1 MNASILHIDPSLAIT
16 LTIQVTVV
24 LALAL
29 AAARWPARRNAATR
43 HATLVCV
50 LLIIAAAPIW
60 AWASNSMQWSRQTTL
75 PVEQFVRF
83 SIDRPVPRMPAYNV
97 AEGTPAHM
105 TFLIADSL
113 LTIWA
118 SGCAV
123 LLVRLVSG
131 LVTCSRIVRGTTQF
145 HADRPYD
152 CPIRISDK
160 IAGPMCIG
168 VFRPTVLLPAAL
180 LDELNPSQLRQV
192 LDHECAHVSAHD
204 HLIVLLQRLVA
215 AVWWFH
221 PLVHLTNRALDRA
234 REERCDNHVVAR
246 GHDRIEYAR
255 TLLRIADWMTNRAA
269 SSRSAP
275 GGGIALGLFQW
286 NLERRVKELVDER
299 RNLMTRASLPV
310 VLTTAAILAGCATL
324 ISGQSSV
331 ARADAPPATAPAPAQ
346 LSIPLRAIPFELG
359 EAEFEA
365 GDSVTIEQVFCSN
378 EKLATGEIF
387 VVRGTYTLT
396 SRDAAEVALF
406 ITAPSPQGTPISP
419 HQRARIAKGTGR
431 FELRT
436 TFTNGSPHVS
446 FYPAGG
452 GSGFGGVY
460 FGQGEFV
467 LKSKGWSYK
476 SGPTG
481 GATDSIG
488 GNPKR

>member
-1 MNASILHIDPSLAIT
+1 MTASILHFDLNLAIT
-16 LTIQVTVV
+16 LAIQATVV

-29 AAARWPARRNAATR
+29 AAACRPLRRNAATR
-43 HATLVCV
+43 HATLVCA
-50 LLIIAAAPIW
+50 LLIIATAPLW
-60 AWASNSMQWSRQTTL
+60 AWASNSMQWTRQTTL
-75 PVEQFVRF
+75 PVDQFVRF
-83 SIDRPVPRMPAYNV
+83 SLDRPILMTPVNSIAK
-97 AEGTPAHM
+97 ATPAQLKISVVDLL
-105 TFLIADSL
+105 LI
-113 LTIWA
+113 IWA
-118 SGCAV
+118 SGCV
-123 LLVRLVSG
+123 LLFLRLVRG
-131 LVTCSRIVRGTTQF
+131 LLACSRLIRGTTPF
-145 HADRPYD
+145 DTERLYD

-160 IAGPMCIG
+160 IAGPMCVG

-192 LDHECAHVSAHD
+192 LDHECAHVRAHD
-204 HLIVLLQRLVA
+204 HLIVLLQRFVA
-215 AVWWFH
+215 VVWWFH
-221 PLVHLTNRALDRA
+221 PLVHLVNRALDRA
-234 REERCDNHVVAR
+234 REERCDNHVLAR

-255 TLLRIADWMTNRAA
+255 TLLRIADWMSNRAA
-269 SSRSAP
+269 ASPVTS
-275 GGGIALGLFQW
+275 GGAIALGLFQW

-324 ISGQSSV
+324 ISGRSSV
-331 ARADAPPATAPAPAQ
+331 ARADAPPATAPAQ

-365 GDSVTIEQVFCSN
+365 GDSVTIDQVFCTG

-387 VVRGTYTLT
+387 VVRGTYTLA